1 MALRVIVRAGPD
13 VGHGVGLR
21 RDEALSVGRGEGEGL
36 KLGDLAVSRH
46 HLSLQLSDDER
57 VRVIEV
63 AGVNPVWT
71 VLNGERRTLS
81 GGELLDPSAA
91 LTVGNTTL
99 GFEPDLGGVAGSL
112 DGAAARGGV
121 DPSGR
126 PEATAGST
134 SADGRGTIEMDVRQT
149 GRTRLAALAA
159 LGDRLARCGSL
170 QAVYRTASEW
180 AIEAL
185 PVARALLLS
194 SDGTDILAA
203 ATSGPVVDLAIS
215 RTLLHRVLSE
225 HRAVLVRDVLAEPEL
240 ADRRSVQVRG
250 ILGAMAAPARNLIF
264 YAEWGA
270 KEAVQNRGDDSALT
284 LLVCAAQLLDAL
296 GDSANER
303 SQMRA
308 ALAQRG
314 SAEPGR
320 IVGGSAAIKR
330 LHVFLERVAA
340 TNATVLVNGESGTG
354 KELAARMIH
363 ALSPRASRPFIA
375 INCAAV
381 PENLLESEFFGHEKG
396 AFTGAV
402 SRHEGVFERA
412 HTGTLFLDEIA
423 EMAPATQARMLRV
436 LESRSFT
443 RVGGTEEVNVDVR
456 LIAATHRDLRQR
468 VTEGRF
474 REDLLYRLSV
484 IQTRLP
490 PLRER
495 RDDIPELVRHFCEVL
510 GDDMGRHVDR
520 IAADALQVLCNYRWP
535 GNVRELR
542 NVVERA
548 LVLGDGPELELDDLP
563 PELKLAGPPTGAVVG
578 EAPSVGIGATVGTIL
593 PLAELE
599 TQAIAAALVATG
611 GNKARAAA
619 LLGIDR
625 TTLYRKLKDQ
635 SS

>member
-1 MALRVIVRAGPD
+1 VVVRAGPD
-13 VGHGVGLR
+13 TGRGASLHRHQV
-21 RDEALSVGRGEGEGL
+21 LSVGRGEGEGL
-36 KLGDLAVSRH
+36 KLADQAVSRH
-46 HLSLQLSDDER
+46 HLSLECSEDGR
-57 VRVIEV
+57 VRVVEIT
-63 AGVNPVWT
+63 GVNPVWT
-71 VLNGERRTLS
+71 IVEGQRRTLS

-99 GFEPDLGGVAGSL
+99 AFEAEAILPVGEAADLGLS
-112 DGAAARGGV
+112 GGL
-121 DPSGR
+121 SGMSGMSGMSGT
-126 PEATAGST
+126 PDV
-134 SADGRGTIEMDVRQT
+134 DGRATIEMDARQV
-149 GRTRLAALAA
+149 GHGRLAALAA

-180 AIEAL
+180 AIDAL
-185 PVARALLLS
+185 PASRALLLS
-194 SDGTDILAA
+194 PDGSDILAA

-225 HRAVLVRDVLAEPEL
+225 NRAVLVRDVLAEPEL

-250 ILGAMAAPARNLIF
+250 IRGAMAAPSRNLVF
-264 YAEWGA
+264 YAEQGA
-270 KEAVQNRGDDSALT
+270 EVGPPRGRWDDSALT

-296 GDSANER
+296 GDSASER

-308 ALAQRG
+308 ALSQRG
-314 SAEPGR
+314 SAEPAR
-320 IVGGSAAIKR
+320 IVGNSASVKK
-330 LHVFLERVAA
+330 LHVFLERVAT
-340 TNATVLVNGESGTG
+340 TNATVLINGESGTG
-354 KELAARMIH
+354 KELAARMVH
-363 ALSPRASRPFIA
+363 ALSPRANQPFIA

-402 SRHEGVFERA
+402 GRHEGVFERA
-412 HTGTLFLDEIA
+412 HSGTLFLDEIA

-436 LESRSFT
+436 LENRSFT
-443 RVGGTEEVNVDVR
+443 RVGGTEEVSVDVR
-456 LIAATHRDLRQR
+456 LIAATHRDLRQL
-468 VTEGRF
+468 VTDGVF

-495 RDDIPELVRHFCEVL
+495 REDIPELVRHFCDVL
-510 GDDMGRHVDR
+510 GDDMGRHVTR
-520 IAADALQVLCNYRWP
+520 IADDALEVLTNYRWP

-548 LVLGDGPELELDDLP
+548 LVLGDGSSSAPGSIGSSGL
-563 PELKLAGPPTGAVVG
+563 LAMTSGKV
-578 EAPSVGIGATVGTIL
+578 L

-599 TQAIAAALVATG
+599 HQAINAALEATG

-625 TTLYRKLKDQ
+625 TTLYRKLKELQ
-635 SS
+635 

>member
-13 VGHGVGLR
+13 VGHGVWLR
-21 RDEALSVGRGEGEGL
+21 RDEALRVGRGEGEGL
-36 KLGDLAVSRH
+36 KLADHAVSRH
-46 HLSLQLSDDER
+46 HLSLQLGEDGR
-57 VRVIEV
+57 VRVVEV

-71 VLNGERRTLS
+71 VLDGERRTLS
-81 GGELLDPSAA
+81 GGELLEPSAA

-99 GFEPDLGGVAGSL
+99 AFEPGPR
-112 DGAAARGGV
+112 DGAVTSGADDLRGG
-121 DPSGR
+121 
-126 PEATAGST
+126 AGT
-134 SADGRGTIEMDVRQT
+134 SARASAAANPTQADGRGTIELDVRQT
-149 GRTRLAALAA
+149 GHTRLAALAA

-180 AIEAL
+180 AVEAL
-185 PVARALLLS
+185 PAARALLLS
-194 SDGTDILAA
+194 PDGTDILAA

-250 ILGAMAAPARNLIF
+250 ILGAMAAPARNLVF

-270 KEAVQNRGDDSALT
+270 RESVQNCGDDSALT
-284 LLVCAAQLLDAL
+284 LLVCAAQLLDVL

-308 ALAQRG
+308 ALSQRG

-320 IVGGSAAIKR
+320 IVGGSASIKR

-340 TNATVLVNGESGTG
+340 TNATVLINGESGTG

-443 RVGGTEEVNVDVR
+443 RVGGTEEVSVDVR
-456 LIAATHRDLRQR
+456 LVAATHRDLRQR
-468 VTEGRF
+468 VTDGQF

-495 RDDIPELVRHFCEVL
+495 RDDIPELVRHFCDVL

-520 IAADALQVLCNYRWP
+520 IAADALSVLCNYRWP

-563 PELKLAGPPTGAVVG
+563 PELQLARPPADGATGSSG
-578 EAPSVGIGATVGTIL
+578 EASGVGVGTGTIL

-599 TQAIAAALVATG
+599 QQAIAAALVATS

-635 SS
+635 S

>member
-1 MALRVIVRAGPD
+1 VVVRAGPD
-13 VGHGVGLR
+13 TGRGASLHRHQV
-21 RDEALSVGRGEGEGL
+21 LSVGRGEGEGL
-36 KLGDLAVSRH
+36 KLADQAVSRH
-46 HLSLQLSDDER
+46 HLSLECSDDGR
-57 VRVIEV
+57 VRVVEIT
-63 AGVNPVWT
+63 GVNPVWT
-71 VLNGERRTLS
+71 IVDGQRRTLS

-99 GFEPDLGGVAGSL
+99 AFEPEPI
-112 DGAAARGGV
+112 AAASE
-121 DPSGR
+121 SGMSGHSSSGMSGT
-126 PEATAGST
+126 PDI
-134 SADGRGTIEMDVRQT
+134 DGRATIEMDARQI
-149 GRTRLAALAA
+149 GVGRLAALAA

-185 PVARALLLS
+185 PASRALLLS
-194 SDGTDILAA
+194 PDGSDILAA

-225 HRAVLVRDVLAEPEL
+225 NRAVLVRDVLAEPEL

-250 ILGAMAAPARNLIF
+250 IRGAMAAPSRNLVF
-264 YAEWGA
+264 YAEQGG
-270 KEAVQNRGDDSALT
+270 EGGIQGNGGIERGPMRGRWDDSALT

-296 GDSANER
+296 GDSASER

-308 ALAQRG
+308 ALSQRG
-314 SAEPGR
+314 SAEPAR
-320 IVGGSAAIKR
+320 IVGGSAAVKK

-340 TNATVLVNGESGTG
+340 TNATVLINGESGTG
-354 KELAARMIH
+354 KELAARMVH
-363 ALSPRASRPFIA
+363 ALSPRANQPFIA

-402 SRHEGVFERA
+402 GRHEGVFERA
-412 HTGTLFLDEIA
+412 HSGTLFLDEIA

-436 LESRSFT
+436 LENRSFT
-443 RVGGTEEVNVDVR
+443 RVGGTEEVSVDVR
-456 LIAATHRDLRQR
+456 LIAATHRDLRQL
-468 VTEGRF
+468 VTDGAF

-495 RDDIPELVRHFCEVL
+495 REDIPELVRHFCAVL
-510 GDDMGRHVDR
+510 GDDMGRHVAR
-520 IAADALQVLCNYRWP
+520 IADDALEVLTNYRWP

-548 LVLGDGPELELDDLP
+548 LVLGDGPVLELDDLP
-563 PELKLAGPPTGAVVG
+563 PELHLVAGVGAGLPSGIPSVAGPGAFASGKV
-578 EAPSVGIGATVGTIL
+578 L

-599 TQAIAAALVATG
+599 HQAITAALEATG

-625 TTLYRKLKDQ
+625 TTLYRKLKELA
-635 SS
+635 

>member
-1 MALRVIVRAGPD
+1 MRVTVRAGPD
-13 VGHGVGLR
+13 AGRSVTLR
-21 RDEALSVGRGEGEGL
+21 RGETLSVGRGDGEGF
-36 KLGDLAVSRH
+36 KLGDQAVSRH
-46 HLSLQLSDDER
+46 HLSLELVGAALRIVE
-57 VRVIEV
+57 I

-71 VLNGERRTLS
+71 LVDGHRRTLA
-81 GGELLDPSAA
+81 GGELLELGTA

-99 GFEPDLGGVAGSL
+99 AFA
-112 DGAAARGGV
+112 
-121 DPSGR
+121 
-126 PEATAGST
+126 PERATAAPGSP
-134 SADGRGTIEMDVRQT
+134 ADGRSTLEIDVRQAQPS
-149 GRTRLAALAA
+149 RLASLAA

-170 QAVYRTASEW
+170 QAVYRTATEW
-180 AIEAL
+180 AVEAL
-185 PVARALLLS
+185 PAARALVLS
-194 SDGTDILAA
+194 PDGSDILAA
-203 ATSGPVVDLAIS
+203 ATSGPVIDLAIS
-215 RTLLHRVLSE
+215 RALLHRVLSE
-225 HRAVLVRDVLAEPEL
+225 NRAVLVRDVLAEPEL

-250 ILGAMAAPARNLIF
+250 IQAALAAPARNLVL
-264 YAEWGA
+264 YAEWGTQ
-270 KEAVQNRGDDSALT
+270 EAVRGSWDDSALT

-296 GDSANER
+296 GDSASER

-308 ALAQRG
+308 ALSQRG
-314 SAEPGR
+314 SAEPAR
-320 IVGGSAAIKR
+320 IVGTSAAVKK

-340 TNATVLVNGESGTG
+340 TNATVLLNGESGTG
-354 KELAARMIH
+354 KELAARMVH
-363 ALSPRASRPFIA
+363 NLSPRAHRPFVA

-402 SRHEGVFERA
+402 GRHEGVFERA

-436 LESRSFT
+436 LEHRSFT
-443 RVGGTEEVNVDVR
+443 RVGGTEEVQVDVR
-456 LIAATHRDLRQR
+456 LIAATHRNLQEM
-468 VTEGRF
+468 VAEGLF

-495 RDDIPELVRHFCEVL
+495 REDIPDLVRHFCAVL
-510 GDDMGRHVDR
+510 GDQMGRHVST
-520 IAADALQVLCNYRWP
+520 IADDALEVLNHYRWP

-548 LVLGDGPELELDDLP
+548 LVLGDGPILELDDLP
-563 PELKLAGPPTGAVVG
+563 PELQLAGPPAGHPAAGGPIVTAQK
-578 EAPSVGIGATVGTIL
+578 IR

-599 TQAIAAALVATG
+599 AEAITAALEATS

-635 SS
+635 KP

>member
-1 MALRVIVRAGPD
+1 MDVSEPRSDGGGTTALRVIVRAGPD
-13 VGHGVGLR
+13 LGRDALLR
-21 RDEALSVGRGEGEGL
+21 RDQVLSVGRGEGEDL
-36 KLGDLAVSRH
+36 QLGDQAVSRH
-46 HLSLQLSDDER
+46 HLSLALAEDGQ
-57 VRVIEV
+57 VRVVEI

-71 VLNGERRTLS
+71 LIAGQRRTLS
-81 GGELLDPSAA
+81 GGEHLDASAA

-99 GFEPDLGGVAGSL
+99 AFVPMEAGRVAG
-112 DGAAARGGV
+112 AAPGGV
-121 DPSGR
+121 DGR
-126 PEATAGST
+126 S
-134 SADGRGTIEMDVRQT
+134 TIEIDARAV
-149 GRTRLAALAA
+149 GVSRLSALAA

-180 AIEAL
+180 AVEAL
-185 PVARALLLS
+185 PASRALLLS
-194 SDGTDILAA
+194 PDGSDILAA

-225 HRAVLVRDVLAEPEL
+225 NRAVLVRDVLAEPEL

-250 ILGAMAAPARNLIF
+250 IQGAMAAPARNLVF
-264 YAEWGA
+264 YSEWGTRETLRGR
-270 KEAVQNRGDDSALT
+270 EAIPGRWDDSALT

-296 GDSANER
+296 GESASER

-308 ALAQRG
+308 ALSQRG

-320 IVGGSAAIKR
+320 IVGSSAAIKK

-340 TNATVLVNGESGTG
+340 TNATVLINGESGTG
-354 KELAARMIH
+354 KELAARMVH
-363 ALSPRASRPFIA
+363 ALSPRAARPFVA

-436 LESRSFT
+436 LENRSFT
-443 RVGGTEEVNVDVR
+443 RVGGTEEVVVDVR
-456 LIAATHRDLRQR
+456 LIAATHRDLRQL
-468 VTEGRF
+468 VADGQF

-484 IQTRLP
+484 IQTKLP

-495 RDDIPELVRHFCEVL
+495 REDIPELVRHFCAVL

-520 IAADALQVLCNYRWP
+520 IADDALEVLQNYRWP

-548 LVLGDGPELELDDLP
+548 LVLGDGPVLELDDLP
-563 PELKLAGPPTGAVVG
+563 PELQLAGPPSSSPGAGPAITPQKV
-578 EAPSVGIGATVGTIL
+578 L
-593 PLAELE
+593 PLSELE
-599 TQAIAAALVATG
+599 QQAIAAALEATG

-635 SS
+635 KS

>member
-1 MALRVIVRAGPD
+1 VVVRAGPD
-13 VGHGVGLR
+13 TGRGASLHRHQV
-21 RDEALSVGRGEGEGL
+21 LSVGRGEGEGL
-36 KLGDLAVSRH
+36 KLADQAVSRH
-46 HLSLQLSDDER
+46 HLSLECSDDGR
-57 VRVIEV
+57 VRVVEIT
-63 AGVNPVWT
+63 GVNPVWT
-71 VLNGERRTLS
+71 IVDGQRRTLS

-99 GFEPDLGGVAGSL
+99 AFEPEPI
-112 DGAAARGGV
+112 AAASE
-121 DPSGR
+121 SGMSGHSSSGMSGT
-126 PEATAGST
+126 PDI
-134 SADGRGTIEMDVRQT
+134 DGRATIEMDARQI
-149 GRTRLAALAA
+149 GVGRLAALAA

-180 AIEAL
+180 AIDAL
-185 PVARALLLS
+185 PASRALLLS
-194 SDGTDILAA
+194 PDGSDILAA

-250 ILGAMAAPARNLIF
+250 IRGAMAAPSRNLVF
-264 YAEWGA
+264 YAEQGT
-270 KEAVQNRGDDSALT
+270 EPGPPRGRWDDSALT

-296 GDSANER
+296 GDSASER

-308 ALAQRG
+308 ALSQRG
-314 SAEPGR
+314 SAEPAR
-320 IVGGSAAIKR
+320 IVGNSASVKK
-330 LHVFLERVAA
+330 LHVFLERVAT
-340 TNATVLVNGESGTG
+340 TNATVLINGESGTG
-354 KELAARMIH
+354 KELAARMVH
-363 ALSPRASRPFIA
+363 TLSPRANQPFIA

-402 SRHEGVFERA
+402 GRHEGVFERA
-412 HTGTLFLDEIA
+412 HSGTLFLDEIA

-436 LESRSFT
+436 LENRTFT
-443 RVGGTEEVNVDVR
+443 RVGGTEEVSVDVR
-456 LIAATHRDLRQR
+456 LIAATHRDLRQL
-468 VTEGRF
+468 VTDGVF

-495 RDDIPELVRHFCEVL
+495 REDIPELVRHFCAVL
-510 GDDMGRHVDR
+510 GDDMGRHVAR
-520 IAADALQVLCNYRWP
+520 IADDALEVLTNYRWP

-548 LVLGDGPELELDDLP
+548 LVLGDGPVLELDDLP
-563 PELKLAGPPTGAVVG
+563 PELHLAGPPSGS
-578 EAPSVGIGATVGTIL
+578 PSVAGTSGPLGSLAMTSGKVL

-599 TQAIAAALVATG
+599 HQAITAALEATG

-625 TTLYRKLKDQ
+625 TTLYRKLKELQ
-635 SS
+635 

>member
-1 MALRVIVRAGPD
+1 MRAGE
-13 VGHGVGLR
+13 L
-21 RDEALSVGRGEGEGL
+21 LTIGRGDGE
-36 KLGDLAVSRH
+36 DFQVTDQAVSRH
-46 HLSLQLSDDER
+46 HLSLELREGK
-57 VRVIEV
+57 VRVVEI

-71 VLNGERRTLS
+71 LLEGQRQTLS
-81 GGELLDPSAA
+81 GGELLEASAA

-99 GFEPDLGGVAGSL
+99 GFELDPGPAAGS
-112 DGAAARGGV
+112 GAE
-121 DPSGR
+121 GR
-126 PEATAGST
+126 A
-134 SADGRGTIEMDVRQT
+134 TIEMDATRPH
-149 GRTRLAALAA
+149 GGAGRLASLAA

-180 AIEAL
+180 AVEAL
-185 PVARALLLS
+185 PAARALLLS
-194 SDGTDILAA
+194 PDGSDILAA

-225 HRAVLVRDVLAEPEL
+225 NRAVLVRDVLAEPDL

-250 ILGAMAAPARNLIF
+250 IQGAMAAPARNLVF

-270 KEAVQNRGDDSALT
+270 SEAVRGRWDDDALT

-296 GDSANER
+296 GESASER
-303 SQMRA
+303 HQMRA
-308 ALAQRG
+308 ALSQRG
-314 SAEPGR
+314 SDEPGR
-320 IVGGSAAIKR
+320 IVGGSAAIKK
-330 LHVFLERVAA
+330 LQVFLERVAA
-340 TNATVLVNGESGTG
+340 TNATVLINGESGTG
-354 KELAARMIH
+354 KELAARMVH
-363 ALSPRASRPFIA
+363 ALSPRSAQPFVA

-402 SRHEGVFERA
+402 GRHEGVFERA

-436 LESRSFT
+436 LENRSFT
-443 RVGGTEEVNVDVR
+443 RVGGTQEVKVDVR
-456 LIAATHRDLRQR
+456 LIAATHRDLRAL
-468 VTEGRF
+468 VAEGSF

-495 RDDIPELVRHFCEVL
+495 REDIPELVRHFCEVL
-510 GDDMGRHVDR
+510 GDDMGRHVEH
-520 IAADALQVLCNYRWP
+520 IADDALRVLADYRWP

-548 LVLGDGPELELDDLP
+548 LVLGDGPVLELDDLP
-563 PELKLAGPPTGAVVG
+563 PELQHAGPPAET
-578 EAPSVGIGATVGTIL
+578 PDATPLVSPQKVL
-593 PLAELE
+593 PLSELE
-599 TQAIAAALVATG
+599 TLAIAAALEATG

-635 SS
+635 SG

>member
-1 MALRVIVRAGPD
+1 MHEARSGDGAPEALRVTVRAGPD
-13 VGHGVGLR
+13 GGRFVVLR
-21 RDEALSVGRGEGEGL
+21 SGEVLSVGRGDGEGF
-36 KLGDLAVSRH
+36 KLADQAVSRH
-46 HLSLQLSDDER
+46 HLSLELAGGG
-57 VRVIEV
+57 VRIVEIS
-63 AGVNPVWT
+63 GVNPVWT
-71 VLNGERRTLS
+71 LVDGHRRTLC
-81 GGELLDPSAA
+81 GGELLDAGAA

-99 GFEPDLGGVAGSL
+99 GFEPER
-112 DGAAARGGV
+112 GAAASKASV
-121 DPSGR
+121 
-126 PEATAGST
+126 
-134 SADGRGTIEMDVRQT
+134 DGRATIEIDARQP
-149 GRTRLAALAA
+149 RPSRLAALAA

-170 QAVYRTASEW
+170 QAVYRTATEW
-180 AIEAL
+180 AVEAL
-185 PVARALLLS
+185 PAARALLLS
-194 SDGTDILAA
+194 SDGSDILAA
-203 ATSGPVVDLAIS
+203 ATSGPVIDLAIS

-225 HRAVLVRDVLAEPEL
+225 NRAVLVRDVLAEPEL

-250 ILGAMAAPARNLIF
+250 IVGAMAAPARNLVF

-270 KEAVQNRGDDSALT
+270 QEAVRASWDDNALT

-296 GDSANER
+296 GDSASER

-308 ALAQRG
+308 ALSQRG
-314 SAEPGR
+314 SAEPAR
-320 IVGGSAAIKR
+320 IVGGSAAVKK

-340 TNATVLVNGESGTG
+340 TNATVLLNGESGTG

-363 ALSPRASRPFIA
+363 ALSPRSNRPFVA

-396 AFTGAV
+396 AFTGAIG
-402 SRHEGVFERA
+402 RHEGVFERA

-423 EMAPATQARMLRV
+423 EMAPSTQARMLRV
-436 LESRSFT
+436 LENRSFT
-443 RVGGTEEVNVDVR
+443 RVGGTEEVQVDVR
-456 LIAATHRDLRQR
+456 LIAATHRNLREL
-468 VTEGRF
+468 VAEGLF

-495 RDDIPELVRHFCEVL
+495 RDDIPDLVRHFCDVL
-510 GDDMGRHVDR
+510 GDQMGRHVTH
-520 IAADALQVLCNYRWP
+520 IADDALEVLSNYRWP

-548 LVLGDGPELELDDLP
+548 LVLGDGSVLELDDLP
-563 PELKLAGPPTGAVVG
+563 PELQLAGPPSAVNAGAG
-578 EAPSVGIGATVGTIL
+578 AGAGAPSQKVL

-599 TQAIAAALVATG
+599 AQAIAAALEATG

-625 TTLYRKLKDQ
+625 TTLYRKLKD
-635 SS
+635 

>member
-1 MALRVIVRAGPD
+1 VTVRAGPD
-13 VGHGVGLR
+13 AGRTVALR
-21 RDEALSVGRGEGEGL
+21 PGEVLTVGRGDGESF
-36 KLGDLAVSRH
+36 KLADQAVSRH
-46 HLSLQLSDDER
+46 HLSLELAGEG
-57 VRVIEV
+57 VRVVEI

-71 VLNGERRTLS
+71 LVDGHRRTLA
-81 GGELLDPSAA
+81 GGELLERGAA

-99 GFEPDLGGVAGSL
+99 GFELERTAPV
-112 DGAAARGGV
+112 
-121 DPSGR
+121 SGLASG
-126 PEATAGST
+126 PV
-134 SADGRGTIEMDVRQT
+134 ADGRATIEMDARQP
-149 GRTRLAALAA
+149 RPSRLAALAV

-170 QAVYRTASEW
+170 QAVYRTATEW
-180 AIEAL
+180 AVEAL
-185 PVARALLLS
+185 PAARALLIS
-194 SDGTDILAA
+194 PDGSDILAA

-225 HRAVLVRDVLAEPEL
+225 NRAVLVRDVLAEPEL

-250 ILGAMAAPARNLIF
+250 IQGAMAAPARNLVF
-264 YAEWGA
+264 YAEWGMH
-270 KEAVQNRGDDSALT
+270 EAVRANASQDDSALT
-284 LLVCAAQLLDAL
+284 LLVCAAQLLDAM
-296 GDSANER
+296 GESASER

-308 ALAQRG
+308 ALSQRG
-314 SAEPGR
+314 STEPAR
-320 IVGGSAAIKR
+320 IVGRSAAVKK

-340 TNATVLVNGESGTG
+340 TNATVLLNGESGTG
-354 KELAARMIH
+354 KELAARLVH
-363 ALSPRASRPFIA
+363 ALSPRLSRPFVA

-402 SRHEGVFERA
+402 ARHEGVFERA

-423 EMAPATQARMLRV
+423 EMALSTQARMLRV
-436 LESRSFT
+436 LENRTFT
-443 RVGGTEEVNVDVR
+443 RVGGTEEVQVDVR
-456 LIAATHRDLRQR
+456 LIAATHRNLREL
-468 VTEGRF
+468 VAEGRF

-495 RDDIPELVRHFCEVL
+495 RDDIPDLVRHFCDVL
-510 GDDMGRHVDR
+510 GDQMGRHVTD
-520 IAADALQVLCNYRWP
+520 IADDALAVLSNYPWP

-548 LVLGDGPELELDDLP
+548 LVLGDGSVLELDDLP
-563 PELKLAGPPTGAVVG
+563 PELQHAGPPSSADGASPAIIAQKVM
-578 EAPSVGIGATVGTIL
+578 

-599 TQAIAAALVATG
+599 AAAIQAALDATG

-635 SS
+635 KA

>member
-1 MALRVIVRAGPD
+1 VHDPRSGDEATAGALREAGALRVTVRAGPD
-13 VGHGVGLR
+13 AGRSVVLR
-21 RDEALSVGRGEGEGL
+21 RGDVLSVGRGDGEGF
-36 KLGDLAVSRH
+36 KLADQAVSRH
-46 HLSLQLSDDER
+46 HLSLELAGGGLR
-57 VRVIEV
+57 VVEI

-71 VLNGERRTLS
+71 LVDGHRRTLS
-81 GGELLDPSAA
+81 GGEQLDVSAA

-99 GFEPDLGGVAGSL
+99 GFEVEQ
-112 DGAAARGGV
+112 AAA
-121 DPSGR
+121 SS
-126 PEATAGST
+126 AAG
-134 SADGRGTIEMDVRQT
+134 AFVDGRATIEIDARQP
-149 GRTRLAALAA
+149 RPSRLAALAA

-170 QAVYRTASEW
+170 QAVYRTATEW
-180 AIEAL
+180 AVEAL
-185 PVARALLLS
+185 PAARALVLS
-194 SDGTDILAA
+194 PDGTDILAA

-225 HRAVLVRDVLAEPEL
+225 NRAVLVRDVLAEPEL

-250 ILGAMAAPARNLIF
+250 IQGALAAPARNLVL
-264 YAEWGA
+264 YAEWGTQ
-270 KEAVQNRGDDSALT
+270 EALRASWDDSALT

-296 GDSANER
+296 GESATER

-308 ALAQRG
+308 ALSQRG

-320 IVGGSAAIKR
+320 IVGNSAAVKK

-340 TNATVLVNGESGTG
+340 SNATVLLNGESGTG
-354 KELAARMIH
+354 KELAARMVH
-363 ALSPRASRPFIA
+363 ALSPRANRPFIA

-396 AFTGAV
+396 SFTGAV
-402 SRHEGVFERA
+402 GRHEGVFERA

-423 EMAPATQARMLRV
+423 EMALSTQARMLRV
-436 LESRSFT
+436 LENRSFT
-443 RVGGTEEVNVDVR
+443 RVGGTEEVMVDVR
-456 LIAATHRDLRQR
+456 LIAATHRNLREL
-468 VTEGRF
+468 VAEGRF

-495 RDDIPELVRHFCEVL
+495 RDDIPDLVRHFCDVL
-510 GDDMGRHVDR
+510 GDQMGRHVTQ
-520 IAADALQVLCNYRWP
+520 IADDALEVLSNYRWP

-548 LVLGDGPELELDDLP
+548 LVLGDGAILELDDLP
-563 PELKLAGPPTGAVVG
+563 PELQLAGPPTGSPAGPAITAQKVM
-578 EAPSVGIGATVGTIL
+578 
-593 PLAELE
+593 PLADLE
-599 TQAIAAALVATG
+599 AQAIAAALEATG

-635 SS
+635 KV

>member
-1 MALRVIVRAGPD
+1 MLT
-13 VGHGVGLR
+13 
-21 RDEALSVGRGEGEGL
+21 VGRGDGEGF
-36 KLGDLAVSRH
+36 KLADQAVSRH
-46 HLSLQLSDDER
+46 HLSLELAPAG
-57 VRVIEV
+57 VRVVEI

-71 VLNGERRTLS
+71 LVEGHRRTLS
-81 GGELLDPSAA
+81 GGELLESDAA

-99 GFEPDLGGVAGSL
+99 GFEIEHPAAAAGS
-112 DGAAARGGV
+112 
-121 DPSGR
+121 SS
-126 PEATAGST
+126 ESK
-134 SADGRGTIEMDVRQT
+134 ADDRSTIELDARQP
-149 GRTRLAALAA
+149 RPSRLAALAA

-170 QAVYRTASEW
+170 QAVYRTATEW
-180 AIEAL
+180 AVEAL
-185 PVARALLLS
+185 PAARALVLS
-194 SDGTDILAA
+194 PDGTDILAA

-225 HRAVLVRDVLAEPEL
+225 NRAVLVRDVLAEPEL
-240 ADRRSVQVRG
+240 ANRRSVQVRG
-250 ILGAMAAPARNLIF
+250 IQGALAAPARNLVF
-264 YAEWGA
+264 YAEWGTQ
-270 KEAVQNRGDDSALT
+270 EALRSSWDDSALT

-296 GDSANER
+296 GQSASER

-308 ALAQRG
+308 ALSQRG

-320 IVGGSAAIKR
+320 IVGNSAAIKK

-340 TNATVLVNGESGTG
+340 TNATILLNGESGTG
-354 KELAARMIH
+354 KELAARMVH
-363 ALSPRASRPFIA
+363 ALSPRADRPFVA

-402 SRHEGVFERA
+402 GRHEGVFERA

-436 LESRSFT
+436 LENRTFT
-443 RVGGTEEVNVDVR
+443 RVGGTQEVMVDVR
-456 LIAATHRDLRQR
+456 LIAATHRNLREL
-468 VTEGRF
+468 VADGRF

-495 RDDIPELVRHFCEVL
+495 SDDIPDLVRHFCDVL
-510 GDDMGRHVDR
+510 GDQMGRHVTH
-520 IAADALQVLCNYRWP
+520 IADDALEVLSNYRWP
-535 GNVRELR
+535 GNIRELR

-548 LVLGDGPELELDDLP
+548 LVLGDGPVLELDDLP
-563 PELKLAGPPTGAVVG
+563 PELQLAGPPTGSGSASPAITAQKVR
-578 EAPSVGIGATVGTIL
+578 

-599 TQAIAAALVATG
+599 AQAIAAALEATG

-635 SS
+635 KV

>member
-1 MALRVIVRAGPD
+1 MTVRAGPD
-13 VGHGVGLR
+13 AGRSVALR
-21 RDEALSVGRGEGEGL
+21 RGEVLTVGRGEAEGF
-36 KLGDLAVSRH
+36 KLADQAVSRH
-46 HLSLQLSDDER
+46 HLSLECCWNSAGAAGVSDAEQAEVQ
-57 VRVIEV
+57 VRVVEI

-71 VLNGERRTLS
+71 LVNGQRRTLA
-81 GGELLDPSAA
+81 GGELLDRGAA

-99 GFEPDLGGVAGSL
+99 GFQIEHRKAAAGS
-112 DGAAARGGV
+112 AV
-121 DPSGR
+121 
-126 PEATAGST
+126 
-134 SADGRGTIEMDVRQT
+134 DGRATIEIDARQP
-149 GRTRLAALAA
+149 RPSRLAALAA

-180 AIEAL
+180 AVEAL
-185 PVARALLLS
+185 PAARALLLS
-194 SDGTDILAA
+194 ADGSDILAA
-203 ATSGPVVDLAIS
+203 ATSGPVVDLALS

-225 HRAVLVRDVLAEPEL
+225 NRAVMVRDVLAEPEL

-250 ILGAMAAPARNLIF
+250 IQGAMAAPARNLVF

-270 KEAVQNRGDDSALT
+270 QEAMRASWDDNALT

-296 GDSANER
+296 GESATER

-308 ALAQRG
+308 ALSQRG

-320 IVGGSAAIKR
+320 IVGGSAAIKK

-363 ALSPRASRPFIA
+363 AHSPRASRPFIA

-402 SRHEGVFERA
+402 ARHEGVFERA

-436 LESRSFT
+436 LENHSFT
-443 RVGGTEEVNVDVR
+443 RVGGTEEVQVDVR
-456 LIAATHRDLRQR
+456 LVAATHQNLRKL
-468 VTEGRF
+468 VGEGLF

-484 IQTRLP
+484 IQTQLP

-495 RDDIPELVRHFCEVL
+495 REDIPELVRHFCDVL

-520 IAADALQVLCNYRWP
+520 IADEALEVLRTYRWP

-563 PELKLAGPPTGAVVG
+563 PELQLAGPPSGTFGVGSGAGSAQKV
-578 EAPSVGIGATVGTIL
+578 L

-599 TQAIAAALVATG
+599 AQAIAAALEATG

-635 SS
+635 KV

>member
-1 MALRVIVRAGPD
+1 VVVRAGPD
-13 VGHGVGLR
+13 TGRGASLHRHRV
-21 RDEALSVGRGEGEGL
+21 LSIGRGEGEGL
-36 KLGDLAVSRH
+36 KLADQAVSRH
-46 HLSLQLSDDER
+46 HLSLETSDDGR
-57 VRVIEV
+57 VRVVEIT
-63 AGVNPVWT
+63 GVNPVWT
-71 VLNGERRTLS
+71 IVDGQRRTLS
-81 GGELLDPSAA
+81 GGELLDPNAA

-99 GFEPDLGGVAGSL
+99 AFEAEPIMAAESGESKLPDSLGI
-112 DGAAARGGV
+112 
-121 DPSGR
+121 
-126 PEATAGST
+126 
-134 SADGRGTIEMDVRQT
+134 DGRATIEMDARQV
-149 GRTRLAALAA
+149 GHGRLAALAA

-180 AIEAL
+180 AIDAL
-185 PVARALLLS
+185 PASRALLLS
-194 SDGTDILAA
+194 PDGSDILAA

-225 HRAVLVRDVLAEPEL
+225 NRAVLVRDVLAEPEL

-250 ILGAMAAPARNLIF
+250 IRGAMAAPSRNLVF
-264 YAEWGA
+264 YAEQGG
-270 KEAVQNRGDDSALT
+270 EGGSVQGGSVQGPLRGRWDDSALT

-296 GDSANER
+296 GDSASER

-308 ALAQRG
+308 ALSQRG
-314 SAEPGR
+314 SAEPAR
-320 IVGGSAAIKR
+320 IVGNSASVKK
-330 LHVFLERVAA
+330 LHVFLERVAT
-340 TNATVLVNGESGTG
+340 TNATVLINGESGTG
-354 KELAARMIH
+354 KELAARMVH
-363 ALSPRASRPFIA
+363 ALSPRANQPFIA

-402 SRHEGVFERA
+402 GRHEGVFERA
-412 HTGTLFLDEIA
+412 HSGTLFLDEIA

-436 LESRSFT
+436 LENRSFT
-443 RVGGTEEVNVDVR
+443 RVGGTEEVSVDVR
-456 LIAATHRDLRQR
+456 LIAATHRDLRQL
-468 VTEGRF
+468 VTDGVF

-495 RDDIPELVRHFCEVL
+495 REDIPELVRHFCAVL
-510 GDDMGRHVDR
+510 GDDMGRHVAR
-520 IAADALQVLCNYRWP
+520 IADDALEVLTNYRWP

-548 LVLGDGPELELDDLP
+548 LVLGDGPVLELDDLP
-563 PELKLAGPPTGAVVG
+563 PELNLAGPPSGG
-578 EAPSVGIGATVGTIL
+578 PSVAGSSGLSGSPALAPGKVL

-599 TQAIAAALVATG
+599 HQAITAALEATG

-625 TTLYRKLKDQ
+625 TTLYRKLKELQ
-635 SS
+635 

>member
-1 MALRVIVRAGPD
+1 V
-13 VGHGVGLR
+13 
-21 RDEALSVGRGEGEGL
+21 LSVGRGEGEGL
-36 KLGDLAVSRH
+36 KLADQAVSRH
-46 HLSLQLSDDER
+46 HLSLEHSEDGR
-57 VRVIEV
+57 VRVVEIT
-63 AGVNPVWT
+63 GVNPVWT
-71 VLNGERRTLS
+71 IVDGQRRTLS
-81 GGELLDPSAA
+81 GGEMLEPSAA

-99 GFEPDLGGVAGSL
+99 AFEAEPLSMTDESDGSGSSDGTGMSAGM
-112 DGAAARGGV
+112 GV
-121 DPSGR
+121 DGR
-126 PEATAGST
+126 A
-134 SADGRGTIEMDVRQT
+134 TIEMDARQA
-149 GRTRLAALAA
+149 GVGRLAALAP

-185 PVARALLLS
+185 PASRALLLS
-194 SDGTDILAA
+194 PDGSDILAA

-225 HRAVLVRDVLAEPEL
+225 SRAVLVRDVLAEPEL

-250 ILGAMAAPARNLIF
+250 IRGAMAAPARNLVF
-264 YAEWGA
+264 YAEQGGHTPEGGDA
-270 KEAVQNRGDDSALT
+270 LGHAPGSLRGRWDDSALT

-296 GDSANER
+296 GDSASER

-308 ALAQRG
+308 ALSQRG
-314 SAEPGR
+314 SAEPAR
-320 IVGGSAAIKR
+320 IVGSSAAVKK
-330 LHVFLERVAA
+330 LHVFLERVAT
-340 TNATVLVNGESGTG
+340 TNATVLINGESGTG
-354 KELAARMIH
+354 KELAARMVH
-363 ALSPRASRPFIA
+363 ALSPRANQPFIA

-402 SRHEGVFERA
+402 GRHEGVFERA
-412 HTGTLFLDEIA
+412 HSGTLFLDEIA

-443 RVGGTEEVNVDVR
+443 RVGGTEEVSVDVR
-456 LIAATHRDLRQR
+456 LIAATHRDLRQL
-468 VTEGRF
+468 VTDGVF

-495 RDDIPELVRHFCEVL
+495 REDIPELVRHFCAVL
-510 GDDMGRHVDR
+510 GDDMGRHVAR
-520 IAADALQVLCNYRWP
+520 IADDALEVLSNYRWP

-548 LVLGDGPELELDDLP
+548 LVLGDGPVLELDDLP
-563 PELKLAGPPTGAVVG
+563 PELHLAGPPSGSPSAAGPAAFLGGVG
-578 EAPSVGIGATVGTIL
+578 GVGGLGGKVL

-599 TQAIAAALVATG
+599 QLAITAALDATG

-625 TTLYRKLKDQ
+625 TTLYRKLKELQ
-635 SS
+635 

>member
-1 MALRVIVRAGPD
+1 VVVRAGPD
-13 VGHGVGLR
+13 AGRGVDLR
-21 RDEALSVGRGEGEGL
+21 RGELLSIGRGEGEDL
-36 KLGDLAVSRH
+36 QLGDQAVSRH
-46 HLSLQLSDDER
+46 HLSLEWTDAGR
-57 VRVIEV
+57 VRVIEI

-71 VLNGERRTLS
+71 LIDGVRRTLA
-81 GGELLDPSAA
+81 GGETLDLDAA

-99 GFEPDLGGVAGSL
+99 AFEDRAPAPAG
-112 DGAAARGGV
+112 D
-121 DPSGR
+121 
-126 PEATAGST
+126 E
-134 SADGRGTIEMDVRQT
+134 ADGRGTIEMDARPI
-149 GRTRLAALAA
+149 GGSRLAALAA
-159 LGDRLARCGSL
+159 LGDRLARCPSL
-170 QAVYRTASEW
+170 QAVYRSASEW
-180 AIEAL
+180 AVEAL
-185 PVARALLLS
+185 PAARALLLS
-194 SDGTDILAA
+194 PDGSDILAA
-203 ATSGPVVDLAIS
+203 ATSGPVLDLAIS
-215 RTLLHRVLSE
+215 RTLLSRVMD
-225 HRAVLVRDVLAEPEL
+225 HKRAVLVRDVLAEPEL
-240 ADRRSVQVRG
+240 ADRRSVQIRG
-250 ILGAMAAPARNLIF
+250 ILGAMAAPARNLVF

-270 KEAVQNRGDDSALT
+270 SESVRGRWDDEALT
-284 LLVCAAQLLDAL
+284 LLVCAAQLLDAI
-296 GDSANER
+296 GDSVNER

-308 ALAQRG
+308 ALSQRG
-314 SAEPGR
+314 VSEPPR
-320 IVGGSAAIKR
+320 IVGSSAAIAK

-363 ALSPRASRPFIA
+363 ALSPRANRPFVA

-381 PENLLESEFFGHEKG
+381 PENLLESEFFGHDKG

-436 LESRSFT
+436 LEDRSFT
-443 RVGGTEEVNVDVR
+443 RVGGTEEIKVDVR
-456 LIAATHRDLRQR
+456 LVAATHRDLRKL
-468 VTEGRF
+468 VAEGHF

-495 RDDIPELVRHFCEVL
+495 REDIAELVEHFCAVL
-510 GDDMGRHVDR
+510 GDAMGRHVREVAD
-520 IAADALQVLCNYRWP
+520 DALAVLRNYRWP

-548 LVLGDGPELELDDLP
+548 LVLGDGPVLELDDLP
-563 PELKLAGPPTGAVVG
+563 PELHHASGPSDPADAAPVVS
-578 EAPSVGIGATVGTIL
+578 PQKVL

-599 TQAIAAALVATG
+599 TQAIAAALTATS

-635 SS
+635 K